1 LDPQT
6 KAQYGQ
12 YVREW
17 RQRNPEVEELT
28 DDDVIQALKE
38 AGVKGPAPDITELK
52 PPGNSFDSER
62 AMEYA
67 KRDPDYEAKVTNSV
81 VQFLNSG
88 EWGDVNDLHL
98 YDIVDLKEAGKRVI
112 PSARAAFDKALKA
125 QPTAPRF
132 MTLEQFTK
140 FLGYK
145 NGGEVKLKHG
155 GPVDKTTAF
164 IKAHA

>member
-1 LDPQT
+1 
-6 KAQYGQ
+6 
-12 YVREW
+12 
-17 RQRNPEVEELT
+17 
-28 DDDVIQALKE
+28 IQALKE

-52 PPGNSFDSER
+52 PPGNDFDSSR
-62 AMEYA
+62 ALEYA
-67 KRDPDYEAKVTNSV
+67 KRDPDYKAKVTDSV
-81 VQFLNSG
+81 VRFLNSG
-88 EWGDVNDLHL
+88 EWGDVRDLRL
-98 YDIVDLKEAGKRVI
+98 YDIVDLKRDNITLDGYLRGI
-112 PSARAAFDKALKA
+112 TGSRSGRAVLDKALKA

-132 MTLEQFTK
+132 MTLDQFTK